1 MKKYIGIIAVI
12 VLVIALIYFFRFAK
26 GRPKTVDFTVVE
38 EDNIPAQIVEI
49 LPNYRMKEKALV
61 CKVNDEIYVVVTRGE
76 KSSAGYS
83 VDIKKILLE
92 TIDNEQTV
100 RVIAEFIDPKPGEVQ
115 AQVLTYPF
123 IVVKTDLKELPQ
135 KVILDKEY
143 KK

>member
-1 MKKYIGIIAVI
+1 MKKYIGIIAII
-12 VLVIALIYFFRFAK
+12 VLAIALIYFFRFSK

-76 KSSAGYS
+76 KGTAGYG

-92 TIDNEQTV
+92 NIDNEQTV
-100 RVIAEFIDPKPGEVQ
+100 RVIAEFIDPKPGDVL
-115 AQVLTYPF
+115 AQVLTYPY

-135 KVILDKEY
+135 KVVLDKEY

>member
-1 MKKYIGIIAVI
+1 MKKYIGIVVLV

-26 GRPKTVDFTVVE
+26 GRPKTVDFTLVE
-38 EDNIPAQIVEI
+38 EDNIPAQISEI

-76 KSSAGYS
+76 KGTAGYG

-92 TIDNEQTV
+92 NIDNEQTV
-100 RVIAEFIDPKPGEVQ
+100 RVIAEFIDPKPGDVL
-115 AQVLTYPF
+115 AQVLTYPY

-135 KVILDKEY
+135 KVVLDKEY